1 MKKMCLFFL
10 ATVLLA
16 CMAFT
21 ALADVKPG
29 EEVTVSFT
37 LNNTNAAYVRVVA
50 DYDKSVF
57 DLVGYSAANGS
68 AGANGIVMY
77 DTKALPSGPLGTVT
91 LKVKAN
97 AVPGTYAVPA
107 VLAECYDLDE
117 NNGKASVS
125 GGTVV
130 VAAEATPAP
139 TAAPTVKPTEKPT
152 ENPTAV
158 PTEKPTEK
166 PTAAPTEKP
175 TWEPTAAPTEQPTE
189 KPTAAPTEQPTEK
202 PTAAPTEKPTEKPV
216 PTPRPSAKPSDN
228 PNTWRYNQTLS
239 SLGIR
244 FRDAA
249 PALTDTWHLFTPL
262 DVSKDGETV
271 IPLIAGGI
279 SQVGEVTVAVA
290 DGAVQIKYA
299 LYRGVELLDIGCAL
313 FHDLDRVDTVD
324 MNRQKQYPFRQTIRI
339 AEDLDGD
346 TSLLL
351 YVFGHVNYDF
361 EQQPI
366 YRLNGPKSD
375 AVVERLKQL
384 MD

>member
-1 MKKMCLFFL
+1 MKKICLFLL
-10 ATVLLA
+10 AAFLLA

-21 ALADVKPG
+21 ALADAKPG
-29 EEVTVSFT
+29 EEVIVSFT

-50 DYDKSVF
+50 DYDKSAF
-57 DLVGYSAANGS
+57 DLIGYSAANGN

-77 DTKALPSGPLGTVT
+77 DTKALPSGPLGAVT

-97 AVPGTYAVPA
+97 AVPGTYAVSA

-117 NNGKASVS
+117 NDGKASVS
-125 GGTVV
+125 GGTVA

-139 TAAPTVKPTEKPT
+139 TVAPTVKPTEKPT
-152 ENPTAV
+152 D
-158 PTEKPTEK
+158 KPTEK
-166 PTAAPTEKP
+166 
-175 TWEPTAAPTEQPTE
+175 PTE

-202 PTAAPTEKPTEKPV
+202 PTAAPTEKPTAAPTVKPTV
-216 PTPRPSAKPSDN
+216 EPAPTPAPSAKPSAAPDN
-228 PNTWRYNQTLS
+228 MRYSQTLS

-249 PALTDTWHLFTPL
+249 PGLTDKWHMFTPL

-299 LYRGVELLDIGCAL
+299 LYRGVELLDIGCTL
-313 FHDLDRVDTVD
+313 FHDLNRIDTVD
-324 MNRQKQYPFRQTIRI
+324 TNKQNPYPFRQPIRI
-339 AEDLDGD
+339 AEDLGGD
-346 TSLLL
+346 TSVLL

-366 YRLNGPKSD
+366 YRLNGQKYD
-375 AVVERLKQL
+375 EAVEGLKQL

>member
-1 MKKMCLFFL
+1 MNMKKTWLFLL
-10 ATVLLA
+10 AALLLA

-21 ALADVKPG
+21 AFADVKPG

-50 DYDKSVF
+50 DYDKSAF
-57 DLVGYSAANGS
+57 DLVGYSAVNGN
-68 AGANGIVMY
+68 AGSKGIVTY

-97 AVPGTYAVPA
+97 AEPGTYAVSA

-139 TAAPTVKPTEKPT
+139 TEKPTEKPT
-152 ENPTAV
+152 AE

-175 TWEPTAAPTEQPTE
+175 T
-189 KPTAAPTEQPTEK
+189 EK
-202 PTAAPTEKPTEKPV
+202 PTAAPTEKPTEKPTAA
-216 PTPRPSAKPSDN
+216 PTPTPAPSAQPSDT
-228 PNTWRYNQTLS
+228 PDTWRYSQTLS

-249 PALTDTWHLFTPL
+249 PALTDKWHMFTPL
-262 DVSKDGETV
+262 DASKDGETV

-279 SQVGEVTVAVA
+279 SQVGEVTVTVA
-290 DGAVQIKYA
+290 HGTVQIKFA
-299 LYRGVELLDIGCAL
+299 LYRGVELLDIGCTL
-313 FHDLDRVDTVD
+313 FRDLNSIDTVD
-324 MNRQKQYPFRQTIRI
+324 TKKQNQYPFRQPIRI
-339 AEDLDGD
+339 AEDLGGD
-346 TSLLL
+346 TSVLL

-366 YRLNGPKSD
+366 YRLDGQKYD
-375 AVVERLKQL
+375 AAVERLKQL

>member
-1 MKKMCLFFL
+1 MNMKKTSLFLL
-10 ATVLLA
+10 AALLLA

-21 ALADVKPG
+21 AFADVKPG
-29 EEVTVSFT
+29 EEAAVSFT

-57 DLVGYSAANGS
+57 DLAGYSAVNGN
-68 AGANGIVMY
+68 AGANGIVVY

-91 LKVKAN
+91 LKVKAD
-97 AVPGTYAVPA
+97 AVPGTYAVNA

-130 VAAEATPAP
+130 VAAGAAPAP
-139 TAAPTVKPTEKPT
+139 TAAPTVT
-152 ENPTAV
+152 

-166 PTAAPTEKP
+166 PTAAPTAQPTGKP
-175 TWEPTAAPTEQPTE
+175 TDAPTAKPTGKPTAAPTVIPTE
-189 KPTAAPTEQPTEK
+189 KPTAE
-202 PTAAPTEKPTEKPV
+202 PTA
-216 PTPRPSAKPSDN
+216 TPAPSAKPSDT
-228 PNTWRYNQTLS
+228 PDHWRYSQTLS

-249 PALTDTWHLFTPL
+249 PALTDKWHMFTPL

-290 DGAVQIKYA
+290 DGTVQIKFA
-299 LYRGVELLDIGCAL
+299 LYRGVELLDIGCTL
-313 FHDLDRVDTVD
+313 FHDLNRIDTVD
-324 MNRQKQYPFRQTIRI
+324 MKQQNQYPFRQSIRI
-339 AEDLDGD
+339 AEDLGGD
-346 TSLLL
+346 TSVLL

-366 YRLNGPKSD
+366 YRLNGQEYD
-375 AVVERLKQL
+375 AAAERLKQL